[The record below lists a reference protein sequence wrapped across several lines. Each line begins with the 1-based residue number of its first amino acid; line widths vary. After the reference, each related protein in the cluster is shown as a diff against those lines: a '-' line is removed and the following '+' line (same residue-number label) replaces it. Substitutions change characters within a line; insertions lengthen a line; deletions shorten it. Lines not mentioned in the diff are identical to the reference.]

1 MRYTAD
7 EKREI
12 IKLVEQ
18 SSLPISQTLK
28 RLDINKSTFYN
39 WLGRYRCGGD
49 EALSDKHPKPSRVW
63 NKLPESKQTAVVD
76 LALSEPELSPRE
88 LAVKYTDEAAYFVSE
103 STVYRLL
110 KAQDLITSP
119 TYILMQASAKFQQ
132 PTMRVNQMWQTD
144 FTYLKVIGWVG
155 ITCLPFWTTTPGL
168 LWPGVYARRCRQ
180 GMSQIL
186 WMMRLSSPV
195 WIRSTLST
203 NPGCSA
209 IMVPHTWHLS

>member
-63 NKLPESKQTAVVD
+63 NQLPESRQTAVVD

-119 TYILMQASAKFQQ
+119 AYILMQASDTFQQ
-132 PTMRVNQMWQTD
+132 PTTRVNQMWQTD
-144 FTYLKVIGWVG
+144 FTSLKVIGWG
-155 ITCLPFWTTTPGL
+155 W
-168 LWPGVYARRCRQ
+168 YY
-180 GMSQIL
+180 
-186 WMMRLSSPV
+186 
-195 WIRSTLST
+195 LST
-203 NPGCSA
+203 EIGRASCRER
-209 IMVPHTWHLS
+209 V